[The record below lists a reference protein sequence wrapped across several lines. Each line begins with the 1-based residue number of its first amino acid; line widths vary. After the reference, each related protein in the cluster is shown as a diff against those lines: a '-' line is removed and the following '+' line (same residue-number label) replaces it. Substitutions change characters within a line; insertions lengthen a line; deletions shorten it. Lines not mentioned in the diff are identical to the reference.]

1 MVQGELEVVE
11 VEPSLEVQEALAW
24 VLPSLEVEAFEEVE
38 EASLEEGASAL
49 VEALLARVV
58 PPCHPFLDVASL
70 SWEVQGVAVEALLL
84 P

>member
-38 EASLEEGASAL
+38 EASLEEGASAF
-49 VEALLARVV
+49 LAQVV

-70 SWEVQGVAVEALLL
+70 SWEVQGVAVEA
-84 P
+84 